1 MSTSRTGLPGD
12 DRSRATLA
20 ALAPEPPAWAVE
32 HFAEALRGR
41 TELDGWRLIGTE
53 IPDCASFDAPALER
67 AVADAYRVVAES
79 LRASGHHP
87 VRFWNFV
94 PGIHADMADGRDRYM
109 VFNAGRYNAF
119 EEWFGQAALFRRTV
133 PTASA
138 VGIGSGALA
147 IYALGGR
154 GTGLPVE
161 NPRQVPAYSYSARY
175 GKLPPCFARGTIVR
189 GLPLGPGGP
198 GRPGDGG
205 DAPVLL
211 VGGTASI
218 VGEDSLHDRDA
229 RQQALETF
237 ENLAELVAAARRQVH
252 GQQAVA
258 DAPRAAFDAFTDLRV
273 YIVRDTDAPLLRE
286 MVTERF
292 GRTARIEF
300 AQADLCRRELLVEI
314 EGLATL

>member
-1 MSTSRTGLPGD
+1 MSISRNGLPAD
-12 DRSRATLA
+12 DRPRAVLA
-20 ALAPEPPAWAVE
+20 ALAPQPPAWAAE
-32 HFAEALRGR
+32 HFADVVRDRDG
-41 TELDGWRLIGTE
+41 LDAWRLVGAE
-53 IPDCASFDAPALER
+53 IPDCASLDAATLER
-67 AVADAYRVVAES
+67 AVGDAYRAVAES

-94 PGIHADMADGRDRYM
+94 PGIHADMGGGLDRYM
-109 VFNAGRYNAF
+109 VFNAGRYAAF

-138 VGIGSGALA
+138 VGIGSGALT
-147 IYALGGR
+147 IHALGGR
-154 GTGLPVE
+154 DTGLPVE
-161 NPRQVPAYSYSARY
+161 NPRQVPAYRYSARY
-175 GKLPPCFARGTIVR
+175 GPMPPCFARGTIVR
-189 GLPLGPGGP
+189 GLPSRAGTAA
-198 GRPGDGG
+198 

-218 VGEDSLHDRDA
+218 VGENSLHDRDP

-237 ENLAELVAAARRQVH
+237 ENLAELVSAARRQIGGADGH
-252 GQQAVA
+252 
-258 DAPRAAFDAFTDLRV
+258 DAPRAAFDAFTELRV
-273 YIVRDTDAPLLRE
+273 YVVRDADAALLRE

-314 EGLATL
+314 EGVAAL